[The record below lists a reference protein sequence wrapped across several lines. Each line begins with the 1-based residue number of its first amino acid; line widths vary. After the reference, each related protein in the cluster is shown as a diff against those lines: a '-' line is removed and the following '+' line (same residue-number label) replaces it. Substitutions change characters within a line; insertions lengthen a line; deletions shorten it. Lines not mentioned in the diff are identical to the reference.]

1 MLYRLD
7 GIAVA
12 EAAKIPGNFD
22 KYMLLAV
29 KSENGALRAMV
40 REFDVRSQQLG
51 PAAVTTAWHLG
62 KLRDAALDSILFAF
76 SPLANI
82 DEVNNQKKTAS
93 LRLQAA
99 GLPSRDPALAI
110 IRPGMIFRPYIRL
123 NDRDGKV
130 RRVTPQDWT
139 FLVVENAAPERL
151 ECRIESGMAVPLNS
165 KRRARMEQVALAVH
179 PSPTPTVLTV
189 KSRIEPKTPLSGYEV
204 FEVDNATKRSS
215 LIARTDWRGQ
225 VSIAPAAA
233 KPLRL
238 LLIKNGADL
247 LAHMPIVPGLDPQLT
262 AEIANTDFRLQAE
275 GYITGFQ
282 EEVVDLFLHREM
294 LIKGI
299 KAKIEEGDPETAQ
312 TLFEELGRLPAGK
325 VYLNKLAEEK
335 KKLVTKDQVVQNK
348 IDKLFDDTKKVVE
361 KCLDE
366 KRLQELEQELRDAKR
381 YVEKPEEGESAK

>member
-1 MLYRLD
+1 
-7 GIAVA
+7 
-12 EAAKIPGNFD
+12 
-22 KYMLLAV
+22 
-29 KSENGALRAMV
+29 
-40 REFDVRSQQLG
+40 
-51 PAAVTTAWHLG
+51 
-62 KLRDAALDSILFAF
+62 
-76 SPLANI
+76 
-82 DEVNNQKKTAS
+82 
-93 LRLQAA
+93 
-99 GLPSRDPALAI
+99 
-110 IRPGMIFRPYIRL
+110 
-123 NDRDGKV
+123 
-130 RRVTPQDWT
+130 
-139 FLVVENAAPERL
+139 
-151 ECRIESGMAVPLNS
+151 
-165 KRRARMEQVALAVH
+165 
-179 PSPTPTVLTV
+179 V

-294 LIKGI
+294 LIRGI
-299 KAKIEEGDPETAQ
+299 KAKIEAGDPETAQ